1 MMLTE
6 LPWHLIRAGYL
17 PFKGQIKDI
26 AIVINNRRL
35 LLTLALSFSLTTTT
49 LADDGPVKIAC
60 VGDSITFGA
69 GVENRE
75 VNAYPQVLDRLLG
88 DRATVVNFGRS
99 GATLLKEGD
108 FPYWEREQFT
118 QATEFQP
125 DIVIIKLGTNDSKPQ
140 NWKLSKQFP
149 ADLEAMIAHFRS
161 LQSTPIVYLCKPV
174 PVPKTAYGISEA
186 IVGGEVIPHVEA
198 VARKTK
204 CRLIDLYTPLSKMPE
219 NIPDGVHP
227 NAAGAKVMAET
238 VYDAITRGNGKLRSR

>member
-1 MMLTE
+1 M
-6 LPWHLIRAGYL
+6 I
-17 PFKGQIKDI
+17 Q
-26 AIVINNRRL
+26 NRRL
-35 LLTLALSFSLTTTT
+35 FLALVLSLSITASA

-75 VNAYPQVLDRLLG
+75 VNAYPQVLGRLLG
-88 DRATVVNFGRS
+88 ERASVANFGRS

-108 FPYWEREQFT
+108 FPYWEREQFKE
-118 QATEFQP
+118 ATEFQP
-125 DIVIIKLGTNDSKPQ
+125 GIVIIKLGTNDSKPQ
-140 NWKLSKQFP
+140 NWKFSTQFP
-149 ADLEAMIAHFRS
+149 ADLEAMIAHFRA
-161 LQSTPIVYLCKPV
+161 LKSTPIVYLCKPV

-186 IVGGEVIPHVEA
+186 IVGGEVIPYVEA

-227 NAAGAKVMAET
+227 NAAGARVMAET
-238 VYDAITRGNGKLRSR
+238 VYEAITRGNGKLRSR

>member
-1 MMLTE
+1 M
-6 LPWHLIRAGYL
+6 I
-17 PFKGQIKDI
+17 Q
-26 AIVINNRRL
+26 NRRL
-35 LLTLALSFSLTTTT
+35 FLALALSLSITASA

-75 VNAYPQVLDRLLG
+75 VNAYPQVLGRLLG
-88 DRATVVNFGRS
+88 ERASVANFGRS

-108 FPYWEREQFT
+108 FPYWEREQFKE
-118 QATEFQP
+118 ATEFQP
-125 DIVIIKLGTNDSKPQ
+125 GIVIIKLGTNDSKPQ
-140 NWKLSKQFP
+140 NWKFSTQFP
-149 ADLEAMIAHFRS
+149 ADLEAMIAHFRALES
-161 LQSTPIVYLCKPV
+161 KPIVYLCKPV

-186 IVGGEVIPHVEA
+186 IVGGEVIPYVEA

-227 NAAGAKVMAET
+227 NAAGARVMAET
-238 VYDAITRGNGKLRSR
+238 VYEAITRGKGKLRSR

>member
-1 MMLTE
+1 M
-6 LPWHLIRAGYL
+6 I
-17 PFKGQIKDI
+17 Q
-26 AIVINNRRL
+26 NRRL
-35 LLTLALSFSLTTTT
+35 FLALVLSLSITASA

-75 VNAYPQVLDRLLG
+75 VNAYPQVLGRLLG
-88 DRATVVNFGRS
+88 ERASVANFGRS

-108 FPYWEREQFT
+108 FPYWEREQFKE
-118 QATEFQP
+118 ATEFQP
-125 DIVIIKLGTNDSKPQ
+125 GIVIIKLGTNDSKPQ
-140 NWKLSKQFP
+140 NWKFSTQFP
-149 ADLEAMIAHFRS
+149 ADLEAMIAHFRALES
-161 LQSTPIVYLCKPV
+161 KPIVYLCKPV

-186 IVGGEVIPHVEA
+186 IVGGEVIPYVEA

-227 NAAGAKVMAET
+227 NAAGARVMAET
-238 VYDAITRGNGKLRSR
+238 VYEAITRGKGKLRSR

>member
-1 MMLTE
+1 M
-6 LPWHLIRAGYL
+6 R
-17 PFKGQIKDI
+17 
-26 AIVINNRRL
+26 
-35 LLTLALSFSLTTTT
+35 SFSLVAA
-49 LADDGPVKIAC
+49 LVVFLQVPAVFADKVVRVAC
-60 VGDSITFGA
+60 VGDSITYGA
-69 GVENRE
+69 GVADRGKN
-75 VNAYPQVLDRLLG
+75 NYPRVLGRLLG
-88 DRATVVNFGRS
+88 AGYETRNFGVS
-99 GATLLKEGD
+99 GATLLKKGD
-108 FPYWEREQFT
+108 RPYWKTGAFKA
-118 QATEFQP
+118 ATEFKP

>member
-6 LPWHLIRAGYL
+6 RPEHLIFAGCL
-17 PFKGQIKDI
+17 TFTGDTKDMTAVIK
-26 AIVINNRRL
+26 NRRL
-35 LLTLALSFSLTTTT
+35 FLTLLLSFSMTATTR
-49 LADDGPVKIAC
+49 ADDGPVKIAC

-88 DRATVVNFGRS
+88 DRANVANFGRS
-99 GATLLKEGD
+99 GATLLKQGD

-125 DIVIIKLGTNDSKPQ
+125 GIVIIKLGTNDSKPQ
-140 NWKLSKQFP
+140 NWKFSKQFP
-149 ADLEAMIAHFRS
+149 TDLEAMIAHFRS
-161 LQSTPIVYLCKPV
+161 LESKPIVYLCKPV

-186 IVGGEVIPHVEA
+186 IVGGEVIPYVEA
-198 VARKTK
+198 VARKTR

-227 NAAGAKVMAET
+227 NAAGARVMAET
-238 VYDAITRGNGKLRSR
+238 VYEAITRGNGKLRSR